1 MQPQQC
7 STRFLE
13 GRFSQLLK
21 RTLKIEFQNYKT
33 VCFIVH
39 VKCLFR
45 VIATQTE
52 IGQILFILFKI
63 NFKNIFSDYFDDV
76 KNNF

>member
-52 IGQILFILFKI
+52 IGQILFLYLKLILKT
-63 NFKNIFSDYFDDV
+63 YFQIILMM
-76 KNNF
+76 